1 MVTADGVK
9 DKIRRLINTANAT
22 TGKTDVDL
30 TTAVNSLVEGFGQG
44 GGSNELL
51 HAILTGTLKELSLG
65 PDYPKIKEYA
75 FAAQKVLESVDFSHV
90 THIYGHAFQDC
101 TALKSVTIDHS
112 TNGRLGPGGDAFNG
126 CKALESFEYLG
137 EGTFHYVRV
146 LFGCSALREVNIP
159 FVTSFQIDTFNG
171 CSSLEQACF
180 PSLRKILSNC
190 FKNCVSLK
198 KLALPYTDAIV
209 TLDNMNAF
217 ANTPFAANGTGGT
230 VYVPEVLI
238 ESYQTAANWSALY
251 AAGTCNFVAIEGSE
265 FA

>member
-1 MVTADGVK
+1 MATADGVK

-22 TGKTDVDL
+22 TGKTDVTL

-44 GGSNELL
+44 GGSNDLL

-65 PDYPKIKEYA
+65 PDYPQIKEYA

-112 TNGRLGPGGDAFNG
+112 TNGGLGPGGDAFNG

-137 EGTFHYVRV
+137 EGIFHYVRV
-146 LFGCSALREVNIP
+146 LLGCSALREVNIP
-159 FVTSFQIDTFNG
+159 FVTSLQNDTFSG
-171 CSSLEQACF
+171 CSSLEQVCF
-180 PSLRKILSNC
+180 PSLQKIGSTC
-190 FKNCVSLK
+190 FKGCVSLE
-198 KLALPYTDAIV
+198 KLALPHTDVV
-209 TLDNMNAF
+209 TLTSVNALL
-217 ANTPFAANGTGGT
+217 NTPFDAGGTGGT

-251 AAGTCNFVAIEGSE
+251 AAGTCNFVAIEESE